1 MRLSSRRREFIALI
15 GGAVT
20 AWPLVAR
27 AQQPER
33 MRRIGVLQYINES
46 DPELQR
52 RVAVFVQGLQKLG
65 WREGANLVIDYRYGA
80 DDFEQMRR
88 DAAEL
93 VGLKPDVIWTSGGL
107 GLLSLKRATHSI
119 PIVFTTVYDPVGSGY
134 VASLARPGGNVTG
147 FTLGEFSL
155 GGKMLEVLKEVVPQ
169 VSRVAVILNLE
180 QPPHVAMWRAVEAMA
195 QSFGVSLTAT
205 DVQDPAEIE
214 RAIEAFA
221 REPNGGLIVL
231 PGPITVNH
239 REMIIALAARHR
251 LPAVYPFRFFVT
263 SGGLVSYGADPFD
276 QSRQA
281 VAYVDRILKGEKPE
295 DLPIQQPTKFEF
307 VINLKTAKALGVT
320 IPQTLLARADEVIE

>member
-1 MRLSSRRREFIALI
+1 MRRREFIALL
-15 GGAVT
+15 GVVASRPVAV
-20 AWPLVAR
+20 R

-33 MRRIGVLQYINES
+33 MRRIGVLQYINEG

-52 RVAVFVQGLQKLG
+52 RVVVFVQGLQNLG

-80 DDFEQMRR
+80 DDSEQMRR

-134 VASLARPGGNVTG
+134 VASLARPGGNITG
-147 FTLGEFSL
+147 FTLGEFSM

-195 QSFGVSLTAT
+195 QSSGVSLTAT
-205 DVQDPAEIE
+205 DVQDPAEVE

-231 PGPITVNH
+231 PGPIT
-239 REMIIALAARHR
+239 
-251 LPAVYPFRFFVT
+251 Y
-263 SGGLVSYGADPFD
+263 
-276 QSRQA
+276 
-281 VAYVDRILKGEKPE
+281 
-295 DLPIQQPTKFEF
+295 
-307 VINLKTAKALGVT
+307 
-320 IPQTLLARADEVIE
+320 

>member
-1 MRLSSRRREFIALI
+1 MKRRDLI
-15 GGAVT
+15 TLLGGSVLAR
-20 AWPLVAR
+20 PLAAR
-27 AQQPER
+27 AQQQPER

-80 DDFEQMRR
+80 DDSEQIRR
-88 DAAEL
+88 DATEL
-93 VGLKPDVIWTSGGL
+93 VDLKPDVIWTSGGL

-119 PIVFTTVYDPVGSGY
+119 PIVFSTVYDPVGSGY
-134 VASLARPGGNVTG
+134 VASLARPGGNITG
-147 FTLGEFSL
+147 FTLGEFSM

-169 VSRVAVILNLE
+169 VSRVAVILNL

-195 QSFGVSLTAT
+195 QSSGVSLTAT

-239 REMIIALAARHR
+239 REVIIALAARHR
-251 LPAVYPFRFFVT
+251 LPAAYPFRFFVT

-281 VAYVDRILKGEKPE
+281 AAYVDRILKGEKPE

>member
-1 MRLSSRRREFIALI
+1 
-15 GGAVT
+15 
-20 AWPLVAR
+20 
-27 AQQPER
+27 
-33 MRRIGVLQYINES
+33 
-46 DPELQR
+46 
-52 RVAVFVQGLQKLG
+52 
-65 WREGANLVIDYRYGA
+65 VIDYRYGA
-80 DDFEQMRR
+80 DDSEQMRR

-134 VASLARPGGNVTG
+134 VASLARPGGNITG
-147 FTLGEFSL
+147 FTLGEFSM

-195 QSFGVSLTAT
+195 QSSGVSLTAT
-205 DVQDPAEIE
+205 DVQDSAEIE

-231 PGPITVNH
+231 PGPITINH

-251 LPAVYPFRFFVT
+251 LPAAYPFRFFVT

-281 VAYVDRILKGEKPE
+281 AAYVDRILKGEKPE

>member
-1 MRLSSRRREFIALI
+1 MKRRTFITLL
-15 GGAVT
+15 GGAT
-20 AWPLVAR
+20 AWPLAAR

-65 WREGANLVIDYRYGA
+65 WREGANLVIDYRYRA
-80 DDFEQMRR
+80 DDSERMRL

-107 GLLSLKRATHSI
+107 GLLSLKRASHSI

-134 VASLARPGGNVTG
+134 VASLARPGGNITG

-295 DLPIQQPTKFEF
+295 DLPIQQPTKLEF

>member
-1 MRLSSRRREFIALI
+1 MRRREFIACLT
-15 GGAVT
+15 GAAT
-20 AWPLVAR
+20 AWPFVAR

-33 MRRIGVLQYINES
+33 MRRIGILQVINKS

-52 RVAVFVQGLQKLG
+52 RTAVFVQGLQKLG

-80 DDFEQMRR
+80 DDSERIR
-88 DAAEL
+88 LDAAEL
-93 VGLKPDVIWTSGGL
+93 VGLNPDVIWTSGGL

-119 PIVFTTVYDPVGSGY
+119 PIVFTGVYDPIGSGY
-134 VASLARPGGNVTG
+134 VASLARPGGNITG
-147 FTLGEFSL
+147 FTLGEFSM

-180 QPPHVAMWRAVEAMA
+180 QPPHVAMWRAIEAMA
-195 QSFGVSLTAT
+195 PSFGVNLTAT
-205 DVQDPAEIE
+205 DVQDPAEVD
-214 RAIEAFA
+214 RALEAFA

-239 REMIIALAARHR
+239 RELILALAARHR
-251 LPAVYPFRFFVT
+251 LPAAYAFRFFVT

-281 VAYVDRILKGEKPE
+281 AAYVDRILKGAKPE
-295 DLPIQQPTKFEF
+295 DLPIQQPTKFEL
-307 VINLKTAKALGVT
+307 VINLKTAKALGITV
-320 IPQTLLARADEVIE
+320 PSSLLARADEVIE